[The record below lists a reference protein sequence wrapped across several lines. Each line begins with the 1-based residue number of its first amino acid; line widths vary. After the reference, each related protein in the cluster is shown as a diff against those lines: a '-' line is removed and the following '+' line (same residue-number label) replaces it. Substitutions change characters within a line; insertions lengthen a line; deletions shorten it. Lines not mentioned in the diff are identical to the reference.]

1 MKNIRLT
8 VLALAV
14 AVCTASTSSADAP
27 PSLDKV
33 FQTLGFSQKDIEAVK
48 NGQIVSIEPKRTR
61 DDQLIAAVAVP
72 IKASLADLAKGIET
86 GRNISVDSD
95 VLGQGKMETGSSDP
109 LAAFTFKDNKE
120 IDKLLSSD
128 RAKNFHLSSDE
139 QAMLEKRLA
148 GLNANQA
155 GSSEKAMAAY
165 REVLTGRFKAYA
177 AQGLKGVAPYVDGS
191 NTLSPEATLE
201 AATAQAKSFLSQY
214 FPSFWTALNDFP
226 KNGSQSIASD
236 FYWVDREVEGRP
248 AALLVH
254 HLYEATDDY
263 LMISQRQYYVGHT
276 YESLQMFGLA
286 MPTENGSVIF
296 SVNSIYTE
304 QITGFFS
311 GVAQSVGEKR
321 TKESMVKHF
330 EAVRKAVQ

>member
-1 MKNIRLT
+1 MRNYRLT
-8 VLALAV
+8 VVALAI
-14 AVCTASTSSADAP
+14 AVCTASTSWADAP
-27 PSLDKV
+27 PSLDEV
-33 FQTLGFSQKDIEAVK
+33 FKTLGFSQKDVEAVK

-72 IKASLADLAKGIET
+72 IKASVAALTDGLKT

-95 VLGQGKMETGSSDP
+95 VLGQGKIDPGSSDP
-109 LAAFTFKDNKE
+109 LAAFAFKDSKE
-120 IDKLLSSD
+120 IDKLLSND

-139 QAMLEKRLA
+139 QAMLEKQLA
-148 GLNANQA
+148 GLSASQA
-155 GSSEKAMAAY
+155 GSGEKAMAAY
-165 REVLTGRFKAYA
+165 REVLAGRLEAYNTR
-177 AQGLKGVAPYVDGS
+177 GLDGVAPYVDGS
-191 NTLSPEATLE
+191 DTLSPAATLK
-201 AATAQAKSFLSQY
+201 AATEQAKSFLSQY
-214 FPSFWTALNDFP
+214 FPDFWAAISDFP
-226 KNGSQSIASD
+226 KNGSQAIASD
-236 FYWVDREVEGRP
+236 FYWGDREVEGRP

-263 LMISQRQYYVGHT
+263 LMVSQRQYYVGHT

-321 TKESMVKHF
+321 TKESMIKHF
-330 EAVRKAVQ
+330 EAVRKAIQ

>member
-1 MKNIRLT
+1 MRNYRLS
-8 VLALAV
+8 VVALAI
-14 AVCTASTSSADAP
+14 AVCTASTSWADAP
-27 PSLDKV
+27 PSLDEV
-33 FQTLGFSQKDIEAVK
+33 FQTLGFSQKDVESVK

-72 IKASLADLAKGIET
+72 IKASVAALTEGLKS

-95 VLGQGKMETGSSDP
+95 VLSQGKIDPSSSNP
-109 LAAFTFKDNKE
+109 LSAFAFKDSKE
-120 IDKLLSSD
+120 VGKLLSND
-128 RAKNFHLSSDE
+128 RAKSFHLSSDE
-139 QAMLEKRLA
+139 QAMLEKQLA
-148 GLNANQA
+148 GLNANQS
-155 GSSEKAMAAY
+155 GSTEKAMAAY
-165 REVLTGRFKAYA
+165 REVLAGRFEAYA
-177 AQGLKGVAPYVDGS
+177 KGGLDGVAPYVDGS
-191 NTLSPEATLE
+191 NTLSPAATLK
-201 AATAQAKSFLSQY
+201 AATEQAKSFLSKY
-214 FPSFWTALNDFP
+214 FPDFWAALDGFP
-226 KNGSQSIASD
+226 KNGSQAIASD
-236 FYWVDREVEGRP
+236 FYWVDRDVEGRP

-263 LMISQRQYYVGHT
+263 LMVSQRQYYVGHT

-286 MPTENGSVIF
+286 MPTETGSVIF

-330 EAVRKAVQ
+330 EAVRKAMQ

>member
-1 MKNIRLT
+1 MKNFRLT

-48 NGQIVSIEPKRTR
+48 KGQIVSTEPKRTR

-72 IKASLADLAKGIET
+72 IKASVSALTEGLKT

-95 VLGQGKMETGSSDP
+95 VLSHGKIDTSSSDP
-109 LAAFTFKDNKE
+109 LAAFTFKDSKE
-120 IDKLLSSD
+120 IGKLLSSD

-139 QAMLEKRLA
+139 QAMLKKRLA

-165 REVLTGRFKAYA
+165 REVLAGRLEAYA
-177 AQGLKGVAPYVDGS
+177 KRGLDGVAPYVDGS
-191 NTLSPEATLE
+191 ETLSPVATLR
-201 AATAQAKSFLSQY
+201 AATSQARPFLSKH
-214 FPSFWTALNDFP
+214 FPSFWAALNGFP
-226 KNGSQSIASD
+226 KDGSQAITSD
-236 FYWVDREVEGRP
+236 LYWVDRKVEGRP

-263 LMISQRQYYVGHT
+263 LMVSQRQYYVGHT

-286 MPTENGSVIF
+286 MPTETGVVIF
-296 SVNSIYTE
+296 SVNSIFTE

-321 TKESMVKHF
+321 TKESMIKHF
-330 EAVRKAVQ
+330 EAVRKEVQ

>member
-1 MKNIRLT
+1 MKNVRLA
-8 VLALAV
+8 VLAFV
-14 AVCTASTSSADAP
+14 IAVCTASTSWADAP
-27 PSLDKV
+27 PSLDEV
-33 FQTLGFSQKDIEAVK
+33 FQTLGFSQKDVESVK

-72 IKASLADLAKGIET
+72 IKASVAALTEGLKS

-95 VLGQGKMETGSSDP
+95 VLSQGKIDPSSSNP
-109 LAAFTFKDNKE
+109 LSAFAFKDSKE
-120 IDKLLSSD
+120 VGKLLSND
-128 RAKNFHLSSDE
+128 RAKSFHLSSDE
-139 QAMLEKRLA
+139 QAMLEKQLA

-155 GSSEKAMAAY
+155 GSTEKAMAAY
-165 REVLTGRFKAYA
+165 REVLAGRFEAYEKG
-177 AQGLKGVAPYVDGS
+177 GLDAVAPYVDGS
-191 NTLSPEATLE
+191 DTLSPAATLK
-201 AATAQAKSFLSQY
+201 AATEQAKSFLSKY
-214 FPSFWTALNDFP
+214 FPDFWAALDGFP
-226 KNGSQSIASD
+226 KNGSQAIASD

-263 LMISQRQYYVGHT
+263 LMVSQRQYYVGHT

-286 MPTENGSVIF
+286 MPTETGSVIF

-330 EAVRKAVQ
+330 EAVRKAMQ

>member
-1 MKNIRLT
+1 MKNVRLT
-8 VLALAV
+8 VLALV
-14 AVCTASTSSADAP
+14 IAVCTASTSWADAP
-27 PSLDKV
+27 PSLDEV
-33 FQTLGFSQKDIEAVK
+33 FQTLGFSQKDVEAVK

-72 IKASLADLAKGIET
+72 IKASVAALTEGLKS

-95 VLGQGKMETGSSDP
+95 VLSQGKIDPSSSDP
-109 LAAFTFKDNKE
+109 LSAFAFKDSKE
-120 IDKLLSSD
+120 VGKLLSND
-128 RAKNFHLSSDE
+128 RAKSFHLSSEE
-139 QAMLEKRLA
+139 QAMLEKQLA
-148 GLNANQA
+148 GLNANQS
-155 GSSEKAMAAY
+155 GSTEKAMAAY
-165 REVLTGRFKAYA
+165 REVLAGRFEAYA
-177 AQGLKGVAPYVDGS
+177 KGGLDGVAPYVDGS
-191 NTLSPEATLE
+191 NTLSPAATLK
-201 AATAQAKSFLSQY
+201 AATEQAKSFLSKY
-214 FPSFWTALNDFP
+214 FPDFWAALDGFP
-226 KNGSQSIASD
+226 KNGSQAIASD

-263 LMISQRQYYVGHT
+263 LMVSQRQYYVGHT

-286 MPTENGSVIF
+286 MPTETGSVIF

-330 EAVRKAVQ
+330 EAVRKAMQ

>member
-1 MKNIRLT
+1 MRNFRLT
-8 VLALAV
+8 VLALAF

-48 NGQIVSIEPKRTR
+48 KGQIVSIEPKRTR

-72 IKASLADLAKGIET
+72 IKASVSALTEGLKT
-86 GRNISVDSD
+86 GRNISVDSN
-95 VLGQGKMETGSSDP
+95 VLGLGKIDISSSDP
-109 LAAFTFKDNKE
+109 LAKFAFKDSKE
-120 IDKLLSSD
+120 IDKLLSND

-139 QAMLEKRLA
+139 QAMLKKSLA
-148 GLNANQA
+148 GLSANQA
-155 GSSEKAMAAY
+155 GSTEKAMAAY
-165 REVLTGRFKAYA
+165 REVLAGRLEAYA
-177 AQGLKGVAPYVDGS
+177 KSGLDGVAPYVDGS
-191 NTLSPEATLE
+191 DTLSPAATLR
-201 AATAQAKSFLSQY
+201 AATDQAKSFLSEY
-214 FPSFWTALNDFP
+214 FPNFWAALSDFP
-226 KNGSQSIASD
+226 KDGSQAIASD
-236 FYWVDREVEGRP
+236 FYWVDSNVEGRP

-263 LMISQRQYYVGHT
+263 LMVSQRQYYVGHT

-286 MPTENGSVIF
+286 MPSDDGVVIF
-296 SVNSIYTE
+296 SVNSVFTE

-321 TKESMVKHF
+321 TKESMIKHF
-330 EAVRKAVQ
+330 KAVRSEVQ